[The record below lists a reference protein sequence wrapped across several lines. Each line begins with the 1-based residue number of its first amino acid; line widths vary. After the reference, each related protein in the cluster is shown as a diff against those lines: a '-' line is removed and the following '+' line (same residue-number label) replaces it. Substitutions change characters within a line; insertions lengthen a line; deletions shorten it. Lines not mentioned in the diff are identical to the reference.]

1 MDTEKK
7 TVGIVGLGL
16 IGGSFAKAYH
26 DAGWRVLAFDLDDD
40 TMAVATIDETIQGVL
55 DRSSVGE
62 CDLILLALYPG
73 GCISWLRSNAD
84 VVPPTALV
92 IDAAGV
98 KREVCRECMPIAEEH
113 GFTFVGGHP
122 MAGTQFSGFRYS
134 RANLFRNAPMVI
146 CPPRIDDMALF
157 DRIKSLLEPAGFG
170 SIQVSSADEHD
181 RRIAFTSQLAHVVS
195 NAYIKSPTAKGHKG
209 FSAGSYKDLT
219 RVARL
224 NENMWTELFFD
235 DADNLLFE
243 LDTIIES
250 LQEYR
255 DALARRDA
263 DTMRKLLADGRV
275 AKEEAERRA
284 LVEKEGR

>member
-1 MDTEKK
+1 MQNDP

-26 DAGWRVLAFDLDDD
+26 AAGWRVLAFDIDPD

-55 DRSSVGE
+55 DETSIGA

-73 GCISWLRSNAD
+73 GCISWLEANASQVRPD
-84 VVPPTALV
+84 CLVVDT
-92 IDAAGV
+92 AGV
-98 KREVCRECMPIAEEH
+98 KREVCAGCMPIAAAH

-122 MAGTQFSGFRYS
+122 MAGTQYSGYKYTRE
-134 RANLFRNAPMVI
+134 NLFHNAPMVI
-146 CPPRIDDMALF
+146 CPPRVDDMALF
-157 DRIKSLLEPAGFG
+157 ERIKELLAPAGFG
-170 SIQVSSADEHD
+170 SICVSTPEEHD

-195 NAYIKSPTAKGHKG
+195 NAFIKSPTAQGHKG

-243 LDTIIES
+243 LDTIIAS
-250 LQEYR
+250 LNEYR
-255 DALARRDA
+255 DALAARDG
-263 DTMRKLLADGRV
+263 DTMRRLLADGRR
-275 AKEEAERRA
+275 AKEEAERRSQQERSA
-284 LVEKEGR
+284 Q

>member
-1 MDTEKK
+1 MEDAK
-7 TVGIVGLGL
+7 TIGIVGLGL

-26 DAGWRVLAFDLDDD
+26 AAGWRVLAFDIDVD
-40 TMAVATIDETIQGVL
+40 TMAVATIDETVQGVL
-55 DRSSVGE
+55 DDDAISQ

-73 GCISWLRSNAD
+73 GCIDWLRAHAAL
-84 VVPPTALV
+84 VPKDCLV

-98 KREVCRECMPIAEEH
+98 KREVCAACMPIAREH

-122 MAGTQFSGFRYS
+122 MAGTQFSGFKYARE
-134 RANLFRNAPMVI
+134 NLYHNAPMVI
-146 CPPRIDDMALF
+146 CPPRVDDMALF
-157 DRIKSLLEPAGFG
+157 ERIKDLLAPAGFG
-170 SIQVSSADEHD
+170 SIQVSTPEEHD

-195 NAYIKSPTAKGHKG
+195 NAYIKSPTARGHKG

-243 LDTIIES
+243 LDTIIAS

-255 DALARRDA
+255 DALDARDA
-263 DTMRKLLADGRV
+263 ETMRRLLADGRR
-275 AKEEAERRA
+275 AKEDAERRSQA
-284 LVEKEGR
+284 ERNS